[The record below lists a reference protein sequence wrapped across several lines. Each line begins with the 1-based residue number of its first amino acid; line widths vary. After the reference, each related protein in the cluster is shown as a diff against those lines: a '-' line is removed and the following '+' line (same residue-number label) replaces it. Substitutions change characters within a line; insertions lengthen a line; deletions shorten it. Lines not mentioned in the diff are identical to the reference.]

1 MGFVYPDAAIT
12 WEDFERKFR
21 EGMGREMTPQERTWF
36 RLSSLVLDATDDE
49 PQDNSGVRAPAP
61 GRFRS

>member
-36 RLSSLVLDATDDE
+36 RLSSIALDATDDE
-49 PQDNSGVRAPAP
+49 PHDRGVGASAP
-61 GRFRS
+61 GRFRF